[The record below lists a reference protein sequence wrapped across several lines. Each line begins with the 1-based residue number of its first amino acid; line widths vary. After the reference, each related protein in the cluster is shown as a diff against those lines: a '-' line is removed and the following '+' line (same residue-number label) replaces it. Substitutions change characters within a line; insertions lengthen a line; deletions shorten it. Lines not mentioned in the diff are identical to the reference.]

1 MTTPTTWRATYAH
14 RHARVE
20 IERPQRP
27 PSTASVL
34 AVIDARIA
42 RIEQHVAPDDERP
55 ITAAYRSLTLASLR
69 MHRGHVLRGHPA
81 SDEIQQLALELDGR
95 TR

>member
-1 MTTPTTWRATYAH
+1 MTTPTTWQATYAR

-20 IERPQRP
+20 IERPLRP

-34 AVIDARIA
+34 AVIDAQIA
-42 RIEQHVAPDDERP
+42 RLEQYVAPADERP
-55 ITAAYRSLTLASLR
+55 IDASVRGLRRTTLHL
-69 MHRGHVLRGHPA
+69 HRQHVLRGRPA
-81 SDEIQQLALELDGR
+81 SDEIQRLALELERR